1 MSRRMDDLILQM
13 ENYVECWKQFNH
25 YLGMARTKKFEPQDE
40 VQFLEIKSVMTQE
53 LELILSVIETT
64 NPSKDDILTLIS
76 STPSIR
82 YMSETNEASIRGL
95 ETQWHKI
102 YIALQSLLGQM
113 KVQQRQGTKRGFFGS
128 LFGKN

>member
-1 MSRRMDDLILQM
+1 MDDLILQM

-128 LFGKN
+128 LFSKN

>member
-128 LFGKN
+128 LFSKN

>member
-1 MSRRMDDLILQM
+1 MDDLILQM